1 MPTKTAAP
9 SRPKKPPVRSA
20 SAATRRRLRRAVEAA
35 EAKLAQDAV
44 VLDVRALADF
54 CDFFLLCH
62 GSSPRQIES
71 IAEAIELR
79 LEQSEKLRPARREGQ
94 GEWIVLDYLDFIVH
108 IFSARTRRFYDLER
122 LWSRAP
128 RLAVKP

>member
-1 MPTKTAAP
+1 M
-9 SRPKKPPVRSA
+9 
-20 SAATRRRLRRAVEAA
+20 
-35 EAKLAQDAV
+35 AQDAV

-62 GSSPRQIES
+62 GASERQIET
-71 IAEAIELR
+71 IAEGIETR
-79 LEQSEKLRPARREGQ
+79 LEQEEQLRPARREGQ

-128 RLAVKP
+128 RLGAKP